1 MCSMKSLSTF
11 FVFLL
16 FFIGFSQEKKIK
28 EANAA
33 YEKLGYMNAVS
44 IYIEVDKNGYG
55 SPDIYK
61 KIADSYYFNANY
73 VEANIWYEK
82 LIKST
87 EEVDYEYYYRY
98 SQTLKTVPDIEKSN
112 YYYALFSRMKKADS
126 RAKQFEAQSNYLS
139 QIKTDSE
146 RFTISYLD
154 INSSFSD
161 YGVFESKEGILF
173 TSTRADGNSKI
184 DTWTQQP
191 FSGLFNSKLELSS
204 FFKNPE
210 PFLEN
215 KIFNSNESTAILT
228 QDGLTLYFTRNNF
241 KKRQQRKNAKD
252 EVSLKIYSARFKN
265 GQWTDVVELPFNSDH
280 YNCAHPALSADEK
293 TLYFTSNMPGTFGQ
307 SDLYRVA
314 ILDQGKFGTPE
325 NLGSTINTEGRET
338 FPFLSAEGELY
349 FASDGHLGL
358 GGLDV
363 FVSKRNDDASFSKP
377 VNLGNPINTAFD
389 DFAYVLNSET
399 RVGYFSSNRPG
410 GKGSDDIFKFIEDK
424 SLIEEKGKVF
434 SGKLEDALF
443 GSPIANAV
451 VTLFDDDKKLI
462 DKTTTN
468 ANGEF
473 FLNNNYSDNGWY
485 VRYEQDLY
493 ATKEDYFGSTLFCD
507 SDESIVMSPKNTKLQ
522 EGVDL
527 AKFFSIQNIYFD
539 LDRWEINEK
548 AEKQIAILLYV
559 MQENPTIKL
568 EIRSH
573 TDSRA
578 SADYNLELSNK
589 RALAALNWLVKKGI
603 DVNRITSKGLGEK
616 EPINHCIDGVKCTE
630 EAHQMN
636 RRIEFIVGIY

>member
-1 MCSMKSLSTF
+1 MCSMKNLFTY
-11 FVFLL
+11 FVFMLC
-16 FFIGFSQEKKIK
+16 FIGFSQEKKLK
-28 EANAA
+28 EANDA
-33 YEKLGYMNAVS
+33 YEKLGYMNAIS
-44 IYIEVDKNGYG
+44 IFIQIDKNGYG

-87 EEVDYEYYYRY
+87 KNIDFEYYYRY

-112 YYYALFSRMKKADS
+112 YFFAIFSRLKQADS
-126 RAKQFEAQSNYLS
+126 RGQQYESNSNYLEQLS
-139 QIKTDSE
+139 KDNQ
-146 RFTISYLD
+146 RYTISTLD

-161 YGVFESKEGILF
+161 YGVFESNEGILF
-173 TSTRADGNSKI
+173 TSTRTHDHLKVDSWTNQSFSRLYESKI
-184 DTWTQQP
+184 VKP
-191 FSGLFNSKLELSS
+191 NSFSNPDVFL
-204 FFKNPE
+204 KNT
-210 PFLEN
+210 
-215 KIFNSNESTAILT
+215 IFNANESTAIVT
-228 QDGLTLYFTRNNF
+228 KDGLTLYFTKNNF
-241 KKRQQRKNAKD
+241 KKNANKKNAKD
-252 EVSLKIYSARFKN
+252 EVSLKIYRASFKK
-265 GQWTDVVELPFNSDH
+265 GQWTDVTELPFNSDD
-280 YNCAHPALSADEK
+280 YNCAHPALSPDEK
-293 TLYFTSNMPGTFGQ
+293 MLYFTSNMPGSFGQ

-314 ILDQGKFGTPE
+314 VLGNGTFGTPE
-325 NLGSTINTEGRET
+325 NLGNTINTEGRET
-338 FPFLSAEGELY
+338 FPFLSSESELY

-363 FVSKRNDDASFSKP
+363 FISKINADATFSKP
-377 VNLGNPINTAFD
+377 INLGNPINTAFD
-389 DFAYVLNSET
+389 DFSYVVNSQT
-399 RVGYFSSNRPG
+399 HVGYFSSNRLE
-410 GKGSDDIFKFIEDK
+410 GKGSDDIYKFTEDK
-424 SLIEEKGKVF
+424 FLVEEKEKVF

-443 GSPIANAV
+443 GTPIANAI

-493 ATKEDYFGSTLFCD
+493 ATKEDYFRSTLF
-507 SDESIVMSPKNTKLQ
+507 SNSNESIVMLPKNIKLQ

-539 LDRWEINEK
+539 LDQWEINEK

-568 EIRSH
+568 EIKSH

-578 SADYNLELSNK
+578 SVLYNLELSQK
-589 RALAALNWLVKKGI
+589 RAEATLNWLVKKGI
-603 DVNRITSKGLGEK
+603 AQNRIISKGLGES
-616 EPINHCIDGVKCTE
+616 EPVNRCVDGVKCSDE
-630 EAHQMN
+630 EHQMN
-636 RRIEFIVGIY
+636 RRSEFIVLTH

>member
-1 MCSMKSLSTF
+1 MKIISTLL
-11 FVFLL
+11 VLL
-16 FFIGFSQEKKIK
+16 FSFIGFSQEKKIK

-44 IYIEVDKNGYG
+44 IYKEVDKNGYG

-87 EEVDYEYYYRY
+87 KYIDFEYYYRY
-98 SQTLKTVPDIEKSN
+98 SQTLKTVPDIEQSN
-112 YYYALFSRMKKADS
+112 YFFALFSRLKQADS
-126 RAKQFEAQSNYLS
+126 RGQQYESNSNYLE
-139 QIKTDSE
+139 QLLKDNG
-146 RFTISYLD
+146 RYTISTLD

-161 YGVFESKEGILF
+161 YGVFESNEGILF
-173 TSTRADGNSKI
+173 TSTRANDHLKV
-184 DTWTQQP
+184 DRWTNQS
-191 FSGLFNSKLELSS
+191 FSGLYTSKVVPPNSFS
-204 FFKNPE
+204 NPE
-210 PFLEN
+210 VFLKN
-215 KIFNSNESTAILT
+215 TIFNANESTAIVT
-228 QDGLTLYFTRNNF
+228 KDGLILYFTKNNF
-241 KKRQQRKNAKD
+241 KKNTNKKNAKD
-252 EVSLKIYSARFKN
+252 EVTLKIYSAHFKN
-265 GQWTDVVELPFNSDH
+265 GQWKEVTELPFNSDN

-293 TLYFTSNMPGTFGQ
+293 TLYFTSNMPGTMGQ
-307 SDLYRVA
+307 SDLYRVSV
-314 ILDQGKFGTPE
+314 LGNGVFGTPE
-325 NLGSTINTEGRET
+325 NLGATINTEGRET
-338 FPFLSAEGELY
+338 FPFISSEGELY

-363 FVSKRNDDASFSKP
+363 FVSKINADASFSEP

-389 DFAYVLNSET
+389 DFSYVVNSQT
-399 RVGYFSSNRPG
+399 HVGYFSSNRPG
-410 GKGSDDIFKFIEDK
+410 GKGSDDIYKFTEDK
-424 SLIEEKGKVF
+424 SLIEEKEKVF
-434 SGKLEDALF
+434 SGKLQDGLF

-468 ANGEF
+468 VNGEF
-473 FLNNNYSDNGWY
+473 FLNNNYSDTGWY

-493 ATKEDYFGSTLFCD
+493 ATKEDYFRTTLFSD
-507 SDESIVMSPKNTKLQ
+507 SDASIVMSPKNTKLQ

-539 LDRWEINEK
+539 LDQWDINEK

-568 EIRSH
+568 KIRSH

-589 RALAALNWLVKKGI
+589 RALAALNWLVEKGI
-603 DVNRITSKGLGEK
+603 DVSRITSKGLGEQ
-616 EPINHCIDGVKCTE
+616 EPINHCVDGVKCSE

>member
-1 MCSMKSLSTF
+1 MKSSYTLF
-11 FVFLL
+11 MLML

-44 IYIEVDKNGYG
+44 IYIEVDKKGYG

-73 VEANIWYEK
+73 PEANIWYEK

-87 EEVDYEYYYRY
+87 EDVDYEYYYRY
-98 SQTLKTVPDIEKSN
+98 SQTLKTVPDLEKSN

-126 RAKQFEAQSNYLS
+126 RAQQFEAQSNYLS
-139 QIKTDSE
+139 QITTDSE
-146 RFTISYLD
+146 RYTISHLD
-154 INSSFSD
+154 VNSSFSD

-173 TSTRADGNSKI
+173 TSTRADRDSKI

-191 FSGLFNSKLELSS
+191 FSRLFSSELAPSNS
-204 FFKNPE
+204 FKNPE

-241 KKRQQRKNAKD
+241 KKRQQKKNAKD

-293 TLYFTSNMPGTFGQ
+293 TLYFTSNMPGTMGQ

-314 ILDQGKFGTPE
+314 ILENGTFGTPE

-377 VNLGNPINTAFD
+377 VNLGNPINTAYD

-410 GKGSDDIFKFIEDK
+410 GKGSDDLYTFLENK
-424 SLIEEKGKVF
+424 SVYDQAAVF
-434 SGKLEDALF
+434 SGTLQDALF
-443 GSPIANAV
+443 GTPIANAV
-451 VTLFDDDKKLI
+451 VSLFDDSKKRV

-473 FLNNNYSDNGWY
+473 VFNNNYTTSGWY
-485 VRYEQDLY
+485 LKYEHDSY
-493 ATKEDYFGSTLFCD
+493 ETKEDYLKTTLF
-507 SDESIVMSPKNTKLQ
+507 SPLKGPITLLPKAVQLKQ
-522 EGVDL
+522 GVDL

-539 LDRWEINEK
+539 LDDSKINAK
-548 AEKQIAILLYV
+548 AEKQIAILLLVLQQYP
-559 MQENPTIKL
+559 ELKL
-568 EIRSH
+568 EIKSH

-578 SADYNLELSNK
+578 SADYNLKLSNK
-589 RALAALNWLVKKGI
+589 RVLATRNWLVSKGI
-603 DVNRITSKGLGEK
+603 AANRITSKGLGEN
-616 EPINHCIDGVKCTE
+616 EPINHCVDGVSCTE
-630 EAHQMN
+630 EEHQMN
-636 RRIEFIVGIY
+636 RRSEFIVGTH